1 MVKATLNRESSCNAN
16 NHPSPRALP
25 SFPELRASLKR
36 GAHTCSADN
45 CSQGSGGQVSWER
58 PDPLHSSS
66 VHQHCSLVTSRSLL
80 FDFSIE
86 VQSMYN
92 AC

>member
-45 CSQGSGGQVSWER
+45 CSQGSGGQVSWEH

-80 FDFSIE
+80 FDFSTLI
-86 VQSMYN
+86 M
-92 AC
+92 